1 LQGADV
7 SCFPKACGLV
17 ISVLMFAL
25 KRLLLLLLIVFA
37 VYCFWPRASSMTGF
51 DPERMTELQIA
62 VWKGSAGKQ
71 SGSLVIPLFQEYAGQ
86 YNLPPISA
94 LKMAFDTARALR
106 LFHSSPDAADQE
118 KALMPLQ
125 VVFLTLKSN
134 TKAGF
139 DSTAAARIEL
149 TTWMLRADHAKRVQL
164 TTAWAE
170 SISLLYGHSAE
181 ECLPAAKKF
190 SIASKLADEGKW
202 DEAKSNVLEAW
213 KVIKSLSPPEKK

>member
-1 LQGADV
+1 
-7 SCFPKACGLV
+7 
-17 ISVLMFAL
+17 MFAL

-37 VYCFWPRASSMTGF
+37 VYCFWPRTSSMTGF
-51 DPERMTELQIA
+51 DPGRMSELQIA
-62 VWKGSAGKQ
+62 IWKGTADKQ
-71 SGSLVIPLFQEYAGQ
+71 KPSLVIPLFKEYVGQ

-94 LKMAFDTARALR
+94 LKMAFDTARALH

-149 TTWMLRADHAKRVQL
+149 TTWMLRADHAKRAQL

-170 SISLLYGHSAE
+170 SIALLYGHSAD

-202 DEAKSNVLEAW
+202 DEAQSNVLEAW

>member
-1 LQGADV
+1 
-7 SCFPKACGLV
+7 
-17 ISVLMFAL
+17 MFAI
-25 KRLLLLLLIVFA
+25 KRLCILLLIAFGVF
-37 VYCFWPRASSMTGF
+37 CFWPRTSSMTGF
-51 DPERMTELQIA
+51 DPERMSELQIA
-62 VWKGSAGKQ
+62 IWKGVADKQ
-71 SGSLVIPLFQEYAGQ
+71 KPSLVIPFYQEYAGQ
-86 YNLPPISA
+86 YHLPPISA
-94 LKMAFDTARALR
+94 LKMSFDTARALR

-149 TTWMLRADHAKRVQL
+149 TTWMLRADHAKRGQL

-170 SISLLYGHSAE
+170 SLALLYGHSAE

-190 SIASKLADEGKW
+190 SIASKLAEEGKW
-202 DEAKSNVLEAW
+202 DEAQSNILEAW

>member
-1 LQGADV
+1 
-7 SCFPKACGLV
+7 
-17 ISVLMFAL
+17 MFAI
-25 KRLLLLLLIVFA
+25 KRLFLLCLIAFA

-51 DPERMTELQIA
+51 DPERMSELQIA
-62 VWKGSAGKQ
+62 IWKGAADDQKP
-71 SGSLVIPLFQEYAGQ
+71 SLVIPFFREYAGQ
-86 YNLPPISA
+86 YNVPPISA
-94 LKMAFDTARALR
+94 LKMSFDTARALR

-149 TTWMLRADHAKRVQL
+149 TTWMLRADHAKRAQL

-170 SISLLYGHSAE
+170 SIALLYGHSAE

-190 SIASKLADEGKW
+190 SIASKLAEEGKW
-202 DEAKSNVLEAW
+202 DEAQSNVLEAW
-213 KVIKSLSPPEKK
+213 KVIKSLSPPEK